1 MLRRWDGR
9 RLLSKCVMGSIALS
23 LGIALAGC
31 DNQTKTVKVPISSWP
46 GYEYFYL
53 AHHFNLDQAQGVTI
67 DPVQF
72 PDPQAIVHAYLRGDL
87 DVAQLTTVEAVDICA
102 RAPKRCP
109 VVVLILN
116 ESRGGDRIAA
126 AKSIRSMS
134 ELRGRRVAVTYSTL
148 GPYVLSRALEQSNM
162 RLEDVTL
169 INTPMTQMA
178 ADLRQGVV
186 DAAVFYPPFSDF
198 AARDG
203 HSHVVFDSRA
213 IPEEVFDV
221 LVVAPEYLKENGE
234 TLTKIV
240 KTWASAHAYA
250 TKHPKESLK
259 LMAQRE
265 KVSTEEFQ
273 QSQTGLIY
281 FSLNQQTNM
290 LAAGQTLSRNL
301 DAVKLVQQ
309 RLDLFPPGTPLPR
322 VSNQWVSQAR

>member
-1 MLRRWDGR
+1 MPRRWEGR
-9 RLLSKCVMGSIALS
+9 RLLSKAMAGSLALS

-31 DNQTKTVKVPISSWP
+31 RGTSQTVKVPISSWP

-53 AHHFNLDQAQGVTI
+53 AHHFKLDQAQGI
-67 DPVQF
+67 RIEPVQF

-109 VVVLILN
+109 VVVLILD

-126 AKSIRSMS
+126 AKSFRSVND
-134 ELRGRRVAVTYSTL
+134 LRGRRVAVTYSTL

-162 RLEDVTL
+162 RLDDVTL
-169 INTPMTQMA
+169 VNTPMTQMA
-178 ADLRQGVV
+178 TALREGVV

-213 IPEEVFDV
+213 IPEEIFDV
-221 LVVAPEYLKENGE
+221 LVVAPDYLRENGE
-234 TLTKIV
+234 LLTKIV
-240 KTWASAHAYA
+240 KTWSRAHDYA
-250 TKHPKESLK
+250 KKHPKEALK

-265 KVSTEEFQ
+265 NVSTEELQ

-281 FSLNQQTNM
+281 FNLNQQAKM
-290 LAAGQTLSRNL
+290 LGAGQTLARNL

-309 RLDLFPPGTPLPR
+309 RLGLFPAGTPLPR
-322 VSNQWVSQAR
+322 VSHQWVNQAR